1 MDSRHITIPIR
12 PTRRLAAAAVGI
24 AALVAAAACAPS
36 SGTEQPGAL
45 PSASVDASFDLDALV
60 AAAKTEGSVL
70 VYDST
75 GDIKKVAEAFTAK
88 YGIKAEG
95 VKSDTQKTAEKLVR
109 EKEAGNVAVDLTLF
123 SDGPLLAGELL
134 PRQVVY
140 TWLPPDLIK
149 DIPETNRNPLLVL
162 SKANVWVYNPKI
174 YPNGCPVKNVWE
186 LTEDSWRGKVLLQ
199 DPLGK
204 ATIVQ
209 WLSQSA
215 GHGAAPLAD
224 AYQRHTGKAL
234 QTTEKN
240 AGWEWVKK
248 LAKNKPIINSED
260 ENIAAAVAAPQQT
273 EGRIGLVSIAKFRD
287 VEGKGYNMAVC
298 EGLSP
303 WVGFSYSKYVAIAT
317 GTKHPN
323 AAKLFVHFVMTQ
335 EGIKHEM
342 EEGGVSG
349 STAVPPSDGNP
360 KGLTDWG
367 TQLFAMDPKGLLDDY
382 QNTQPVQDF
391 WRVQHN

>member
-1 MDSRHITIPIR
+1 MNSRRTATRIR
-12 PTRRLAAAAVGI
+12 PARRLAAVVVSITAFAATT
-24 AALVAAAACAPS
+24 ACAPS
-36 SGTEQPGAL
+36 SGAGQPNAI
-45 PSASVDASFDLDALV
+45 PSASVDTSFDLQALIE
-60 AAAKTEGSVL
+60 AAKKEGSVL

-75 GDIKKVAEAFTAK
+75 GDIKKVAEAFTTK

-109 EKEAGNVAVDLTLF
+109 EKDAGNVAVDLTLF

-149 DIPETNRNPLLVL
+149 DIPEANRNPLLVL

-186 LTEDSWRGKVLLQ
+186 LTEEKWRGKVLMQ

-204 ATIVQ
+204 ATVVQ
-209 WLSQSA
+209 WLSQTT
-215 GHGAAPLAD
+215 GHGAAPLAE
-224 AYQRHTGKAL
+224 AYQQHTGSAL
-234 QTTEKN
+234 QASEKN
-240 AGWEWVKK
+240 AGWEWIKR
-248 LAKNKPIINSED
+248 LAKNKPVINSED

-273 EGRIGLVSIAKFRD
+273 EGRIGMVSIAKFRD
-287 VEGKGYNMAVC
+287 VEGKNYNMAVC
-298 EGLSP
+298 EGISP
-303 WVGFSYSKYVAIAT
+303 WVGFSYPKYAAIAT

-349 STAVPPSDGNP
+349 SSAVPPSDGNP
-360 KGLTDWG
+360 KGLTDWNK
-367 TQLFAMDPKGLLDDY
+367 QLFAVDPKGLLDDY

-391 WRVQHN
+391 WRVQHT